1 MGPSLYMLRLYF
13 LFSIVVYIFVLHVRP
28 KRGSIALKRCELIL
42 NHRRA
47 LFYHYTS
54 CFCLPC
60 LCWLLLVC
68 RYGNCHDACINMCLK
83 MTTRLL
89 ASFNV
94 LDNHSKKVLDGHAR
108 KNRLLSHAPRC
119 CCASC
124 RKPDLVLPL
133 TVNCDWDFEFP
144 SACRTPISKHK
155 TTTDINV
162 EQEFLHNK
170 LRSLSNPSVSK
181 PATAASSITEDSSCK
196 LKEAVRSRVSV
207 CTFTSPEYLPWKIGH
222 RTGESRGGG
231 RLKRKSVRD
240 GQRHSPV
247 SDSQREE
254 VSPVSDDVTADC
266 VPLSLSEELKRKN
279 VRVLTPRPP
288 SVCLPLPIV
297 SETYP
302 VVCNSDPH
310 HHKPFTSSGHHFLED
325 PNPNFNPSPNPS
337 RTTLHSAIVRITDSL
352 QADIMVRERREKEG
366 ARWEKGEVKGEREKE
381 REKEREREEKQG
393 VAGPHSVSLWVLS
406 ADGRVGKA
414 SELGQ
419 LPLHSNQLSPPPS
432 SRAHLLPPPPPRQK
446 RGNSTAVGPVL
457 NGMNPKMSEPLIGPP
472 DYFRPL
478 PSGTSKRLQT
488 SFPREPITGQM
499 DFLFISK
506 PLKHH
511 HEESM
516 SPLVAKQ
523 QASREDWRLGQ
534 RHLVMLSEEI
544 DVENIRVYG
553 VRFFLSQ
560 LGNKTPRHS
569 TSLYLSEHH
578 SHTHDVKTNSLYD
591 SGMEHTLK
599 TCSSYESG
607 SEQTLR
613 PNFPFDPQQAISIPT
628 AENVLLP

>member
-1 MGPSLYMLRLYF
+1 
-13 LFSIVVYIFVLHVRP
+13 
-28 KRGSIALKRCELIL
+28 
-42 NHRRA
+42 
-47 LFYHYTS
+47 
-54 CFCLPC
+54 
-60 LCWLLLVC
+60 
-68 RYGNCHDACINMCLK
+68 

-94 LDNHSKKVLDGHAR
+94 LENHSKKVLDGHAR
-108 KNRLLSHAPRC
+108 KSRLLSHAPRC
-119 CCASC
+119 CCSSC

-144 SACRTPISKHK
+144 SARRTAISKHK

-170 LRSLSNPSVSK
+170 LRVSK
-181 PATAASSITEDSSCK
+181 PATAASSTTEDSSCK
-196 LKEAVRSRVSV
+196 LKEAVHSRVSV
-207 CTFTSPEYLPWKIGH
+207 CTFTSPEYLPWRIGH

-266 VPLSLSEELKRKN
+266 VPLSLSEELKREN

-288 SVCLPLPIV
+288 SVYLPLPIV

-302 VVCNSDPH
+302 VVCNSDPYQ
-310 HHKPFTSSGHHFLED
+310 HKPFTSSGHHFLED
-325 PNPNFNPSPNPS
+325 PNPNLNPSPNPS

-366 ARWEKGEVKGEREKE
+366 AREKEREERE

-432 SRAHLLPPPPPRQK
+432 SRAHLLPPPPHLLPPPPPRQK
-446 RGNSTAVGPVL
+446 RGSSTAVGPVL
-457 NGMNPKMSEPLIGPP
+457 NGMNPKMSEPLIGSP
-472 DYFRPL
+472 DYFRPF

-488 SFPREPITGQM
+488 SSPREPITGQM

-511 HEESM
+511 HEESV

-523 QASREDWRLGQ
+523 RASREDWRLGQ

-553 VRFFLSQ
+553 VRIFRSQ
-560 LGNKTPRHS
+560 LGNKTPRHY

-578 SHTHDVKTNSLYD
+578 SHIHDVKTNSLYD

-607 SEQTLR
+607 SEHTLR

>member
-1 MGPSLYMLRLYF
+1 M
-13 LFSIVVYIFVLHVRP
+13 
-28 KRGSIALKRCELIL
+28 
-42 NHRRA
+42 
-47 LFYHYTS
+47 
-54 CFCLPC
+54 
-60 LCWLLLVC
+60 
-68 RYGNCHDACINMCLK
+68 
-83 MTTRLL
+83 
-89 ASFNV
+89 
-94 LDNHSKKVLDGHAR
+94 
-108 KNRLLSHAPRC
+108 
-119 CCASC
+119 
-124 RKPDLVLPL
+124 
-133 TVNCDWDFEFP
+133 
-144 SACRTPISKHK
+144 
-155 TTTDINV
+155 
-162 EQEFLHNK
+162 
-170 LRSLSNPSVSK
+170 
-181 PATAASSITEDSSCK
+181 
-196 LKEAVRSRVSV
+196 
-207 CTFTSPEYLPWKIGH
+207 
-222 RTGESRGGG
+222 
-231 RLKRKSVRD
+231 
-240 GQRHSPV
+240 
-247 SDSQREE
+247 
-254 VSPVSDDVTADC
+254 
-266 VPLSLSEELKRKN
+266 
-279 VRVLTPRPP
+279 
-288 SVCLPLPIV
+288 
-297 SETYP
+297 
-302 VVCNSDPH
+302 VCNSDPYQ
-310 HHKPFTSSGHHFLED
+310 HKPFTSSGHHFLED
-325 PNPNFNPSPNPS
+325 PNPNLNPSRNLS

-366 ARWEKGEVKGEREKE
+366 ARWEKGEVKGER
-381 REKEREREEKQG
+381 EREREEKQG

-432 SRAHLLPPPPPRQK
+432 SRAHLLPSPPPRQK
-446 RGNSTAVGPVL
+446 RGSSTAVGPVL

-472 DYFRPL
+472 NYFRPL

-488 SFPREPITGQM
+488 SSLVEPITGQM

-516 SPLVAKQ
+516 SPLVANQ
-523 QASREDWRLGQ
+523 RASREDWRLGQ

-578 SHTHDVKTNSLYD
+578 SHTHVKTNSLYD

-607 SEQTLR
+607 SEHTLK

>member
-1 MGPSLYMLRLYF
+1 
-13 LFSIVVYIFVLHVRP
+13 
-28 KRGSIALKRCELIL
+28 
-42 NHRRA
+42 
-47 LFYHYTS
+47 
-54 CFCLPC
+54 
-60 LCWLLLVC
+60 
-68 RYGNCHDACINMCLK
+68 

-108 KNRLLSHAPRC
+108 KSRLLSHAPRC

-144 SACRTPISKHK
+144 NARRTLISKPK

-170 LRSLSNPSVSK
+170 LRVSK
-181 PATAASSITEDSSCK
+181 PATAASSTTEDFSCK
-196 LKEAVRSRVSV
+196 LKEAVGSRVSV
-207 CTFTSPEYLPWKIGH
+207 CTFSSPEYLPWRIGH

-247 SDSQREE
+247 TDSQREE

-266 VPLSLSEELKRKN
+266 VSLSLSEELKRKN
-279 VRVLTPRPP
+279 VRVLIPRPP
-288 SVCLPLPIV
+288 SVYPPLPIV

-302 VVCNSDPH
+302 VVCNSDPYQ
-310 HHKPFTSSGHHFLED
+310 HKPFTSSGHHFLED
-325 PNPNFNPSPNPS
+325 PNPNLNPSPNLS

-366 ARWEKGEVKGEREKE
+366 ARWEKGEGKGEREERE

-393 VAGPHSVSLWVLS
+393 VAGPHSVSLLVLS

-419 LPLHSNQLSPPPS
+419 LPLHSNQLPPPPS
-432 SRAHLLPPPPPRQK
+432 SRAHLLPSPPPRQK
-446 RGNSTAVGPVL
+446 RGSSTAVGPVL

-472 DYFRPL
+472 NYFRPL

-488 SFPREPITGQM
+488 SSLREPITGQM

-516 SPLVAKQ
+516 SPLVANQ
-523 QASREDWRLGQ
+523 RASREDWRLGQ

-544 DVENIRVYG
+544 DVENIKVYG

-578 SHTHDVKTNSLYD
+578 SHTHVKTNSLYD

-607 SEQTLR
+607 SEHTLR